1 MAQGNVRGRG
11 VGDHIVQVHHR
22 IALLEQVFLGFL
34 VHEHAVLGRDI
45 GGHLV
50 DVYAEAVALEAA
62 QLVPC
67 FRDGQRPGRYLVRT
81 EEVPAPSDEVE
92 ANGEA
97 DAEGELDADEDDDDS
112 GPAVVGPAVAPPQA
126 VRASRPAAARPVI
139 FTTLLNRI
147 VPPLSGLIKFLPS
160 VARLRRLSDGGDN
173 CPPRRPALPG
183 RRCGAGKVGS
193 ETGGVKSNHP
203 CPSVPS
209 PEAK

>member
-1 MAQGNVRGRG
+1 MSTLKLSPLR
-11 VGDHIVQVHHR
+11 
-22 IALLEQVFLGFL
+22 LPSLS
-34 VHEHAVLGRDI
+34 
-45 GGHLV
+45 
-50 DVYAEAVALEAA
+50 
-62 QLVPC
+62 PC

-81 EEVPAPSDEVE
+81 RGGAGASDEVE
-92 ANGEA
+92 ANGGEA

-160 VARLRRLSDGGDN
+160 VARLRRLSDGDN